1 MAVTANSPRLA
12 SLAEEERKYEVGA
25 SFALPEL
32 GGCLPAGGQVV
43 DRGPVTLTATYYDTA
58 DLRLA
63 RTGASLRYRWSTRGS
78 GSSERTWTVK
88 LPSGLP
94 GVRHEISRA
103 GQAGRPPD
111 ELVVLVTATTRGAEL
126 RPVVVLRSRRHRYE
140 LCDADGTVLAE
151 LADDTVSVL
160 DGLRARASFRE
171 IEVELVK
178 GDRRLLDRVEVPLV
192 QAGAVAGIF
201 TPKQVRA
208 LGEAAAGAPD
218 LPAPAALGRKPRGGD
233 VVTEAIR
240 RSVSRIVA
248 HDPLV
253 RLRQEL
259 PGGDTPVHQMRVGCR
274 RLRSDLRTFRPLVD
288 RQWAGGLRD
297 ELRWLAQTLGTARDA
312 EVLRARLD
320 RIAALDPLAPLDPS
334 AVARIDAELA
344 VRQHEA
350 LETVAAALRSDRYV
364 ALLNALVDA
373 AKTPRLTPLAGAAA
387 REVLPGLVSRPWYRL
402 AKGSRGVSGA
412 ADLAPDAPDA
422 EWHAVR
428 VNGKRARYAVE
439 AVADAIGGAAP
450 RLSRRLAVL
459 QDLLG
464 EHQDAAVAAQ
474 TWLAIAASRSTA
486 SLASL
491 DRSDASDPDDH
502 ALAVAAGRLYERER
516 AAIRRVRA
524 EFPNA
529 WRRANRGKL
538 LAWLP

>member
-1 MAVTANSPRLA
+1 
-12 SLAEEERKYEVGA
+12 
-25 SFALPEL
+25 
-32 GGCLPAGGQVV
+32 
-43 DRGPVTLTATYYDTA
+43 
-58 DLRLA
+58 
-63 RTGASLRYRWSTRGS
+63 
-78 GSSERTWTVK
+78 
-88 LPSGLP
+88 
-94 GVRHEISRA
+94 
-103 GQAGRPPD
+103 
-111 ELVVLVTATTRGAEL
+111 
-126 RPVVVLRSRRHRYE
+126 
-140 LCDADGTVLAE
+140 
-151 LADDTVSVL
+151 
-160 DGLRARASFRE
+160 
-171 IEVELVK
+171 
-178 GDRRLLDRVEVPLV
+178 
-192 QAGAVAGIF
+192 
-201 TPKQVRA
+201 
-208 LGEAAAGAPD
+208 
-218 LPAPAALGRKPRGGD
+218 LGRKPRGGD

-288 RQWAGGLRD
+288 RRWAGGLRD
-297 ELRWLAQTLGTARDA
+297 ELRWLAQTLGAARDA

-320 RIAALDPLAPLDPS
+320 HIAALDPLAPLDPS

-344 VRQHEA
+344 ERQHEA

-373 AKTPRLTPLAGAAA
+373 ARTPRLTPLAGAAA

-422 EWHAVR
+422 QWHAVR

-474 TWLAIAASRSTA
+474 TWLAIAAAKSTASLASLDRSDAAKSTA

-502 ALAVAAGRLYERER
+502 AMAVAAGRLYERER

-529 WRRANRGKL
+529 WRRANRAKL